1 MGNVSSQVTF
11 KNSKGQV
18 LILKVS
24 EGKIKIFHQLCS
36 RPPLAVPTAHFCISS
51 SQLQCPEGGLRT
63 FPLFA
68 FPVAA
73 TEREIPNA
81 ESHTSPAMRGTGHS
95 PAQTRLLCVGRMFI
109 TQLLLSKHL
118 RQICFLLDLE
128 NGSGGAG
135 EELPLAAPKHLC
147 TQILLLLK
155 SLLIHTEMK
164 RKAEHHCL
172 FVMERKLIL
181 EWEYSVG
188 QPWCLW
194 CLPAVSG

>member
-81 ESHTSPAMRGTGHS
+81 ESHTLPAMRGTGHS

-109 TQLLLSKHL
+109 T
-118 RQICFLLDLE
+118 
-128 NGSGGAG
+128 
-135 EELPLAAPKHLC
+135 AAPLQASETNLFLVGPGKWLRRSWRGAAFGCPQASVH
-147 TQILLLLK
+147 
-155 SLLIHTEMK
+155 SDSAS
-164 RKAEHHCL
+164 AE
-172 FVMERKLIL
+172 VTPDP
-181 EWEYSVG
+181 Y
-188 QPWCLW
+188 
-194 CLPAVSG
+194 